1 MWFKNLK
8 IYKLKELLKFD
19 QEAIE
24 KSLNSF
30 IFSPCGSLDL
40 EKSGFVSP
48 LGKLSDALLNVVN
61 GQYIVCVRFEKKL
74 LPMTVVRE
82 QVAEKIEE
90 YTAEHGRSPK
100 GKEKSEIKDSVLLN
114 LIPKAF
120 ATHSDVFAWIDNIN
134 GYVMVDTSSDK
145 KAENVLALI
154 RKALGTL
161 PVVPLDVKESVTTV
175 VTDWLLKNNV
185 PTRFELGTQINL
197 ISTRDE
203 NKTVAAKSSDLLE
216 DDIIQHLRGDKI
228 VSKLSLIFDN
238 EFSFML
244 DEQLNIKRIKFSED
258 ITNPDE
264 NDGYDKREMDE
275 AERINADLFIQ
286 IASFMKL
293 IPYLVEQFG
302 GINDEI

>member
-175 VTDWLLKNNV
+175 VTDWLLKNTV

-302 GINDEI
+302 GINDDI